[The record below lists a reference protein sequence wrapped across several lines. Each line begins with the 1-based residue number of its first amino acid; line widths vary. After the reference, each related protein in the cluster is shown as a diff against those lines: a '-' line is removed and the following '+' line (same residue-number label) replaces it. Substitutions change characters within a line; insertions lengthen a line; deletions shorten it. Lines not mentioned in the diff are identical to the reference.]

1 MDEKEIFSQN
11 LRHYIKQSGKNQ
23 SMIAEEM
30 GVSRGTFSDWVNGR
44 VYPRMNKVEKL
55 AEYFGINKSD
65 LVEEKSED
73 NDYYLNKE
81 VAAIAQ
87 ELYDNPDARALF
99 SASRKLSKEDITVVK
114 NLIERLTK

>member
-1 MDEKEIFSQN
+1 MDEKEIFSEN
-11 LRHYIKQSGKNQ
+11 LRYYIKQSGKNQ
-23 SMIAEEM
+23 SMIAAEM

-44 VYPRMNKVEKL
+44 VYPRMNKVEML

-65 LVEEKSED
+65 LVEEKNEN

-81 VAAIAQ
+81 VANLAQ

-99 SASRKLSKEDITVVK
+99 SASRKLSKDDILVVK
-114 NLIERLTK
+114 NLIDRLTR